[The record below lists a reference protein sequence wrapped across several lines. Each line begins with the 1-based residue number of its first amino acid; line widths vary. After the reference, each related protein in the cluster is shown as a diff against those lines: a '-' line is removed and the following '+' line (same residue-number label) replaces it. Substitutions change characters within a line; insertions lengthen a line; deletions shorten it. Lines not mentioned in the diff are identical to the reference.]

1 MLERNFEQIS
11 NNTSV
16 CNLHSCRFHYLNLP
30 YTDTQYKVSVK
41 MWLGYIF
48 YAKIQRF
55 IAEKFLFSSNANKK
69 VQFPVR
75 QPGKVFRVKLKG
87 ASIIFGDIVFENDW
101 YTLNRS

>member
-30 YTDTQYKVSVK
+30 YTDTQYKVRVK
-41 MWLGYIF
+41 MWFVF
-48 YAKIQRF
+48 YAKIQWF

-75 QPGKVFRVKLKG
+75 QPGKVFCIKLRVPHSFLVDNHT
-87 ASIIFGDIVFENDW
+87 FN
-101 YTLNRS
+101 LNRY